1 MALNIKDRRTDEL
14 AREVAALSEKG
25 ITEALRET
33 LELRVVEL
41 KKARDRRAA
50 RIKAEIRKIQ
60 DEVAA
65 MPVRDLRST
74 REIQDELN
82 QDIFDSHGLGDLV
95 RR

>member
-14 AREVAALSEKG
+14 AREVAALSDKG

>member
-14 AREVAALSEKG
+14 ARRVAELSDKG

-33 LELRVVEL
+33 LELRVVQLE
-41 KKARDRRAA
+41 KARLERSRRYLKDLHKRMA
-50 RIKAEIRKIQ
+50 KL
-60 DEVAA
+60 
-65 MPVRDLRST
+65 PVLDPRST

-82 QDIFDSHGLGDLV
+82 QDIFDSHGAGDFV